1 MPDFNI
7 NIKMSIVVGLLAGVY
22 VGALFRDKY
31 KQPSIE
37 LFQQALGQFK
47 ISDNP
52 SKSSTQ

>member
-37 LFQQALGQFK
+37 LFQQALG
-47 ISDNP
+47 
-52 SKSSTQ
+52 